1 MMKTETF
8 DLIFEKN
15 TGNSLVSQIE
25 FSSEDFVLNFELP
38 YFDGKVLLVCDENT
52 EAYADKNASFKKL
65 PRIVLKS
72 GEKQKT
78 MENVI
83 KIATKAADLEFH
95 RCDTFVALGGGV
107 ICDLT
112 AFAASIYMR
121 GINLFLVPTT
131 LLAMVDAGIGGK
143 TACDFLG
150 HKNLLGTFSPAQKI
164 YIFTSFLKTLSPEEF
179 RSGLGEVLKTG
190 LLGAPKV
197 YQILQT
203 QKDDILERNNEILF
217 QIIKRCVQAKA
228 RFVQSDLTEKGVR
241 TQLNFGHTFSHA
253 LENLLGFGKVLHGD
267 AVAWGI
273 SRALEVSATLSMCK
287 AEYRDEVFAVLN
299 DYGWCT
305 DPCYEAIKDKKDFPH
320 KLMGEIK
327 SDKKQQSNKIR
338 LVLQRGMNINTVEEV
353 AEETVLDVL
362 R

>member
-1 MMKTETF
+1 MKTETF
-8 DLIFEKN
+8 ELSFEKN
-15 TGNSLVSQIE
+15 TVNSLISQIE
-25 FSSEDFVLNFELP
+25 FSSEDFISDFELP
-38 YFDGKVLLVCDENT
+38 HLEGKVLLVCDENT
-52 EAYADKNASFKKL
+52 EIYAEKNNSFKNL

-78 MENVI
+78 IENVI
-83 KIATKAADLEFH
+83 KIATKAADLGFH
-95 RCDTFVALGGGV
+95 RCDTIVALGGGV

-121 GINLFLVPTT
+121 GINLFLIPTT

-150 HKNLLGTFSPAQKI
+150 HKNLLGSFFPAQKI
-164 YIFTSFLKTLSPEEF
+164 FVYTSFLAGLSAGEF

-203 QKDDILERNNEILF
+203 QKDDILGRNNEILF
-217 QIIKRCVQAKA
+217 QIIKRCIQAKS

-273 SRALEVSATLSMCK
+273 SRALELSVALGFCK
-287 AEYRDEVFAVLN
+287 PEYRDDVFSVLN

-305 DPCYEAIKDKKDFPH
+305 SPCHEAVNEKKAFPQ
-320 KLMGEIK
+320 KLMEEIK

-338 LVLQRGMNINTVEEV
+338 LVLQRGMNVNIVEEV
-353 AEETVLDVL
+353 PEEAVLDVL